1 MSGRTHVLIPAG
13 IAAVLFDSDPL
24 LVLTAG
30 IAGLVPDIDEPYSV
44 IGQRLWFFAWWIK
57 YLCGH
62 RTMSHS
68 LLMVGVVSVLGLLF
82 LIPPVYVCAMALG
95 LGSHLVLDGLS
106 GGVQLWWPSKERW
119 VIGRYPVYGTLDRL
133 LLVAGVLLFLVS
145 FWWRM
150 GTEVRSVVGA

>member
-13 IAAVLFDSDPL
+13 IAAILFDSDPL

-44 IGQRLWFFAWWIK
+44 IGQRLWFLAWWIK

-68 LLMVGVVSVLGLLF
+68 LLMVGVVSVLGLLV
-82 LIPPVYVCAMALG
+82 LIPPVYVCAIAIG

-106 GGVQLWWPSKERW
+106 GGVQLWWPSKQRW
-119 VIGRYPVYGTLDRL
+119 VIGQYPIYGTTDRL
-133 LLVAGVLLFLVS
+133 LMVGGMLLFLVS
-145 FWWRM
+145 WWSRM
-150 GTEVRSVVGA
+150 QSVVSPQ

>member
-44 IGQRLWFFAWWIK
+44 IGQRLWFLAWWIK

-68 LLMVGVVSVLGLLF
+68 LLMVGVVSVLGLLL
-82 LIPPVYVCAMALG
+82 LIPPVYVCAIALG

-106 GGVQLWWPSKERW
+106 GGVQLWWPSKHRW
-119 VIGRYPVYGTLDRL
+119 VIGRHPIYGVTDRL
-133 LLVAGVLLFLVS
+133 LMVVGMLLFLVS
-145 FWWRM
+145 WWSR
-150 GTEVRSVVGA
+150 VQVAVISQ